1 MAAPKFVKRTGR
13 FNRWRWKHPWSV
25 FARRSKRFRKFCWD
39 NGYVS
44 PHFSRQEWASKD
56 GTPVPYSL
64 RRNAQRQAFSLER
77 LRHALGDK
85 PLSGIS
91 YYRSPE
97 HNAAVGGASQSR
109 HMQADATD
117 FSEATVD
124 SFGRT
129 RFLNTAERFYAN
141 DGVGV
146 YPGGSVHLDQ
156 RGYRSRWS
164 SY

>member
-1 MAAPKFVKRTGR
+1 MAIPKFVTKTSRA
-13 FNRWRWKHPWSV
+13 NRWRWKHPYSV
-25 FARRSKRFRKFCWD
+25 FARRSKRFREFCWSK
-39 NGYVS
+39 GYVS
-44 PHFSRQEWASKD
+44 PHFSRKEWASKD
-56 GTPVPYSL
+56 GRAVPANL
-64 RRNAQRQAFSLER
+64 RRNAQRQAFTLER

-97 HNAAVGGASQSR
+97 HNRAVGGASQSR

-117 FSEATVD
+117 FDKSTVD
-124 SFGRT
+124 RIGKT
-129 RFLNTAERFYAN
+129 RFLNTAERFYAQ

-164 SY
+164 SF